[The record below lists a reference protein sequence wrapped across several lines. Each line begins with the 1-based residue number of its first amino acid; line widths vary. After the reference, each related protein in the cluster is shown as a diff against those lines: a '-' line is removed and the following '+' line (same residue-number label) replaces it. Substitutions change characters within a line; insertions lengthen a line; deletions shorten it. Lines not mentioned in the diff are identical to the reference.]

1 MVLLTRRL
9 CPENENPLAE
19 LRILDHLHADY
30 SLLMDA
36 IRRLHNACAKYCH
49 RCHRIQRAPPPPDDP
64 HLESDALAALTQF
77 TARCREVRTCIDDA
91 LARWDDTA
99 PAQHAD
105 LAHRARTAWLPWPL
119 SSAPARRGT
128 LLADLPSLQTNAA
141 HNLRQLG
148 DAYDA
153 LDRTVSQIEPTS
165 TSVDAA
171 SLKTAIYALIAL
183 DIAFLDYEYGFRQVD
198 QRLQYGSSAP
208 RVIDRVPILT
218 VAEEK
223 EVFTKKL
230 SNT

>member
-49 RCHRIQRAPPPPDDP
+49 RCHRVQRAPPPPDDP
-64 HLESDALAALTQF
+64 QLESDALAALTQF

-99 PAQHAD
+99 PALHAD
-105 LAHRARTAWLPWPL
+105 LAHRARTAWLP
-119 SSAPARRGT
+119 T

-153 LDRTVSQIEPTS
+153 LDRTVSHIEPAS
-165 TSVDAA
+165 TSVDPA
-171 SLKTAIYALIAL
+171 SLKTALYALIAL
-183 DIAFLDYEYGFRQVD
+183 DIAFLDYQYGFKQVD

-208 RVIDRVPILT
+208 RVIDRIPILT

-223 EVFTKKL
+223 ELFTKKL
-230 SNT
+230 NDT